1 MKKEWRA
8 LRSLADDR
16 SIVIKKADK
25 ASSVEVWDRID
36 YMKDAKKQLSDENVY
51 KTVEFKEKI
60 LTELVETSS

>member
-36 YMKDAKKQLSDENVY
+36 YMKDAKKQLSDENVL

-60 LTELVETSS
+60 LTDLVETSS

>member
-8 LRSLADDR
+8 LRSDR

-36 YMKDAKKQLSDENVY
+36 YMKDAKKQLSDENVF

-60 LTELVETSS
+60 LTDLVETSS